1 MDAETLTEVIESP
14 GHPELD
20 TGDTFEYAVTDVA
33 PTPGITPYQTVGPFF
48 HDALSYDAGPSVVG
62 RSRPGAFTLTGIVYD
77 GQGEPVDDCL
87 VEVWQAD
94 EDGRFATEPGIYS
107 EPGDAGF
114 RGFGRSSTDED
125 GRYRLRTVVPGSVP
139 TADGRPQAPH
149 LAMSVFARGMLR
161 RCVTRVYFEGDPA
174 LESDPLLASVDPGR
188 RHTLVAR
195 KERDGYRFDV
205 HIQGDDETVFLDVFA
220 R

>member
-1 MDAETLTEVIESP
+1 MDADILPEVIDSP

-33 PTPGITPYQTVGPFF
+33 ATPGITPSQTVGPFF
-48 HDALSYDAGPSVVG
+48 HDALPYAAGPSVVG
-62 RSRPGAFTLTGIVYD
+62 ASRPGALTLSGTVYD

-94 EDGRFATEPGIYS
+94 EDGRFADEPGIFAEPS
-107 EPGDAGF
+107 EDGF
-114 RGFGRSSTDED
+114 RGFGRAATDED
-125 GRYRLRTVVPGSVP
+125 GRYALRTVVPGSVP
-139 TADGRPQAPH
+139 TTDGRPQAPH

-174 LESDPLLASVDPGR
+174 LDTDPLLVAVDPAR
-188 RHTLVAR
+188 RHTLVAA
-195 KERDGYRFDV
+195 KEEGGYRFDV
-205 HIQGDDETVFLDVFA
+205 RIQGDDETVFLDVFA